1 MSNLQ
6 FEFRRSWIVPAE
18 SQCTINEPN
27 NESFLSLEHKKLSD
41 RFELLTKKFE
51 EFISRCEEV
60 EPLANKKGKG
70 KGKGKGKSSKKSL
83 ENEINIEAEKRLRR
97 FLAEQNESHS
107 TQSEPIQST
116 SRAQFSQ
123 SEPIQSTT
131 RAQSQHEKEKR
142 FYTFPSTHSECWSE
156 DRDNSERNRIK
167 QDTKT
172 IFIRRIDCLLNAN
185 PIDQIEDKQS
195 EDECIQ
201 AYFRLFAHNG
211 QMNTLYTNSISYD
224 DFR

>member
-1 MSNLQ
+1 
-6 FEFRRSWIVPAE
+6 VPA
-18 SQCTINEPN
+18 SSVTINEPN
-27 NESFLSLEHKKLSD
+27 ETFLSLEHKKLSD

-60 EPLANKKGKG
+60 EPLANKKNKG

-83 ENEINIEAEKRLRR
+83 ESEINIEAEKRLRR
-97 FLAEQNESHS
+97 FLAEQNEAHS

-116 SRAQFSQ
+116 SRAQFD
-123 SEPIQSTT
+123 PIQSTRT
-131 RAQSQHEKEKR
+131 QSEREKR
-142 FYTFPSTHSECWSE
+142 FHTFPSNQSDYWSE
-156 DRDNSERNRIK
+156 DRDNSERNQVN

-172 IFIRRIDCLLNAN
+172 VFIRRIDCLLNAN

-201 AYFRLFAHNG
+201 VISLMYWLF
-211 QMNTLYTNSISYD
+211 
-224 DFR
+224 